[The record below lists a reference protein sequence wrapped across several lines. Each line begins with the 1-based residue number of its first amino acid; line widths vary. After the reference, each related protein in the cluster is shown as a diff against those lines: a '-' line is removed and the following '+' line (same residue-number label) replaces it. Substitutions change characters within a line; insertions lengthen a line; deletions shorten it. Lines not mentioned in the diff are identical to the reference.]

1 MGIDITVLFDDAAG
15 DERLIPAHGMSCLIE
30 GMEST
35 VLFDTGCDGHILL
48 ANMET
53 LGKDPARVDVVV
65 ISHHHWDHMGG
76 LWELLRRSG
85 PVHLFIPKSFS
96 AEFGRHAE
104 MLGARVTAVDGPA
117 EIATHVFSTGEM
129 GDKIKEQALIL
140 KADEGVTV
148 ITGCAHPG
156 IVDIVRRAREVC
168 GGPVHLALGG
178 FHLRDYS
185 EDRVRV
191 VIDEFK
197 RLGVERVGASH
208 CTGDTPIEMFRQIWN
223 DSFVDFTCGAVVHLD
238 TFHASPRQ
246 TAANR

>member
-129 GDKIKEQALIL
+129 GDKIKEQALIVET
-140 KADEGVTV
+140 ASGVTV

-156 IVDIVRRAREVC
+156 IVDIVRQAADVC
-168 GGPVHLALGG
+168 GGPVRLALGG
-178 FHLRDYS
+178 FHLRDCA
-185 EDRVRV
+185 EERVWEI
-191 VIDEFK
+191 IDELK
-197 RLGVERVGASH
+197 RLGIERVGASH
-208 CTGDTPIEMFRQIWN
+208 CTGDRPIEMFRQTWKN
-223 DSFVDFTCGAVVHLD
+223 SFVEFGCGAVVHLD
-238 TFHASPRQ
+238 TFHASPRP
-246 TAANR
+246 TAANM